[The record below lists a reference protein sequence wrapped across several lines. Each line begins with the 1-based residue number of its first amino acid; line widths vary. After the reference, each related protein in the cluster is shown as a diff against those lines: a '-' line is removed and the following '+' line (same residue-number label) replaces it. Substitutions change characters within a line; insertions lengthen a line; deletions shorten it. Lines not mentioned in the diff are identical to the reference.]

1 MELTNREYLQFIIQ
15 NNLKYKNYLSYDYT
29 KFIEEIL
36 PYSKK
41 LRSVKM
47 FELNKKSEEIEFI
60 KKYDITKLTSNEFL
74 SNIITIYN
82 KNPYH
87 IKFAKQILDF
97 FFYGELQTQLCIITP
112 EKSNLNDNIKKIIY
126 FENPVTIREVIRQ
139 NYSKYKILPQ
149 YLNNKQI
156 NNRIKKNSN
165 IFKKSYKK
173 NESVPINYNLM
184 CYSYLPKLIL
194 NLKISNTKGLDAII
208 NLIEGQYSK
217 IHQSK
222 RIKTK
227 YKRNNNY
234 NYDLKENFVRK
245 MENYKSYY
253 GYEKK
258 PKWPYNLSKMMGH
271 SITNRERKKRYYFDG
286 ETKFL
291 RIPHRNNL
299 RYKKKYRKKN
309 KM

>member
-1 MELTNREYLQFIIQ
+1 MELTNREYLQLILQ
-15 NNLKYKNYLSYDYT
+15 NNLNYKDYLSYDYT
-29 KFIEEIL
+29 KFLEEIM
-36 PYSKK
+36 PFSKK

-47 FELNKKSEEIEFI
+47 FKLNKKSEEIEFI

-74 SNIITIYN
+74 SNVITISN
-82 KNPYH
+82 KNPYQ

-97 FFYGELQTQLCIITP
+97 FFHGKIQNQLGIINP
-112 EKSNLNDNIKKIIY
+112 EKSNLNNKIIY
-126 FENPVTIREVIRQ
+126 FENPVSVREVIRQ
-139 NYSKYKILPQ
+139 NYAKYKILPE
-149 YLNNKQI
+149 YLNNKQL
-156 NNRIKKNSN
+156 NNRIKKNSYV
-165 IFKKSYKK
+165 FKKSYKK

-194 NLKISNTKGLDAII
+194 NLKISNTKSLDNII
-208 NLIEGQYSK
+208 NLIEGQFNRS
-217 IHQSK
+217 HQSK

-227 YKRNNNY
+227 FKRTNNY

-258 PKWPYNLSKMMGH
+258 PKWSYNLSKMMGH
-271 SITNRERKKRYYFDG
+271 SITNRERKRRYYFDG

-299 RYKKKYRKKN
+299 RYKKKYRNKN
-309 KM
+309 KI

>member
-1 MELTNREYLQFIIQ
+1 MDLTNREYLQFIIQ
-15 NNLKYKNYLSYDYT
+15 NNINYKDYLSYEYT
-29 KFIEEIL
+29 KFLDEIL

-74 SNIITIYN
+74 SNIITIYS
-82 KNPYH
+82 KNPYQ
-87 IKFAKQILDF
+87 IKFLKQILDYF
-97 FFYGELQTQLCIITP
+97 FHGELQNSLCV
-112 EKSNLNDNIKKIIY
+112 KSAKKSDCTNIKKIMY
-126 FENPVTIREVIRQ
+126 FKNPVTVREVIRKY
-139 NYSKYKILPQ
+139 YSKYKILPQ

-156 NNRIKKNSN
+156 NNRIKKN
-165 IFKKSYKK
+165 IYVFKNNYKN
-173 NESVPINYNLM
+173 NEKIPINYNLM
-184 CYSYLPKLIL
+184 CHSYLWELIL
-194 NLKISNTKGLDAII
+194 NIKISNTKGLDAII
-208 NLIEGQYSK
+208 NLLEGQYNRS
-217 IHQSK
+217 HQTK

-227 YKRNNNY
+227 FKRTNNY

-258 PKWPYNLSKMMGH
+258 PKWPYNLGKLGH

-291 RIPHRNNL
+291 KIPHRNNL
-299 RYKKKYRKKN
+299 RYKKKYRNKN
-309 KM
+309 KI